1 MATKPDYYVRV
12 FQTDARPN
20 PWRWELRRYSSP
32 MGIVIGAGGF
42 RSQSAAEHAG
52 KQALDRFLIELA
64 AEERRRR

>member
-1 MATKPDYYVRV
+1 
-12 FQTDARPN
+12 
-20 PWRWELRRYSSP
+20 